1 MAHSSQKLESQI
13 VSRAAT
19 SALVLTL
26 IVVLLLLAIPG
37 AQAQTFQVVH
47 RFRSSLGGGG
57 NPYAGLTMDAAGRFY
72 GTTSTGGT
80 HDYGTVF
87 KFVQSGTGWILTPI
101 YNFAGGSDGLLPN
114 SRVIFGP
121 DGSLYG
127 TTLVGGNT
135 DSSCGEGCGTVFN
148 LQPAVSGCKTPL
160 CTWRKT
166 TIYSFNFT
174 DGSEPQGDPVFD
186 AAGNLYGATFTGGQ
200 YGAGVAYKLTRSGS
214 GWTYQN
220 LHQFVWPVKFPDSGV
235 TLDHEGNFVR

>member
-114 SRVIFGP
+114 SEC
-121 DGSLYG
+121 L
-127 TTLVGGNT
+127 
-135 DSSCGEGCGTVFN
+135 
-148 LQPAVSGCKTPL
+148 
-160 CTWRKT
+160 
-166 TIYSFNFT
+166 
-174 DGSEPQGDPVFD
+174 
-186 AAGNLYGATFTGGQ
+186 
-200 YGAGVAYKLTRSGS
+200 RS
-214 GWTYQN
+214 
-220 LHQFVWPVKFPDSGV
+220 
-235 TLDHEGNFVR
+235 